1 MLGLFVLWLVMMSI
15 TPWFVYFIRTRTGT
29 LYCGVTIDV
38 CRRFEEHQHS
48 KKGAKYL
55 KGKGPLTLVWSQQV
69 ESKRDA
75 MQFEY
80 RLKKRLTKVQK
91 ENLIQ
96 QDTSLYTLFAD

>member
-69 ESKRDA
+69 KSKRDA